1 MWRDLTVLI
10 RSAMMQPSAPWC
22 GRPRRAIPEVSVRK
36 ARKLIIRNFKLLKQG
51 GDMPETD
58 ANTRNPDDAHS
69 KTTDNNSSNIHEE
82 CKSLKIAEKDAED
95 EDPDRHLAKIAIQRK
110 LTIMQLQEV
119 KNRVKLYVLC
129 DQRVWDDK
137 GTGHVACVPSPEH
150 QGATFI
156 VVRLEHSEKN
166 ILESRILMD
175 TIYQKQQ
182 VSTI

>member
-1 MWRDLTVLI
+1 MVHFHLAFQAAFVKE
-10 RSAMMQPSAPWC
+10 P
-22 GRPRRAIPEVSVRK
+22 
-36 ARKLIIRNFKLLKQG
+36 FG

-58 ANTRNPDDAHS
+58 ANVRNPDDAHS
-69 KTTDNNSSNIHEE
+69 KTADNNSDNIQEE
-82 CKSLKIAEKDAED
+82 CKSLKVAEKDAED
-95 EDPDRHLAKIAIQRK
+95 EDPDSHLAKIEIQR
-110 LTIMQLQEV
+110 EV

-150 QGATFI
+150 QGASFI

-182 VSTI
+182 KQEKNLICVIIHQIILNGSDFM